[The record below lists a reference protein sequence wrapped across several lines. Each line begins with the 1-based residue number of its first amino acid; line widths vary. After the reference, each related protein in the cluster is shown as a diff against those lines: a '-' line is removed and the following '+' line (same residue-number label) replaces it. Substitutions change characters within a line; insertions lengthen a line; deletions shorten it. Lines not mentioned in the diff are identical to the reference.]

1 MSKNRQYDQE
11 YKLQAVK
18 LAKEIGGG
26 KAARELGISSNTLY
40 GWMRKE
46 RTGHL
51 AQQGA
56 VSPDAAISLVD
67 ENEALRKQVRQLTKE
82 IKRINELN
90 EFLEEASAF
99 FAASRLKLGKMNE

>member
-1 MSKNRQYDQE
+1 MAKIKQYDQE

-40 GWMRKE
+40 GWMRKA

-51 AQQGA
+51 AQQGTIE
-56 VSPDAAISLVD
+56 PEAAMSLVD
-67 ENEALRKQVRQLTKE
+67 ENAALKKQIREMAKE

-99 FAASRLKLGKMNE
+99 FAASRLKSGKTNE

>member
-1 MSKNRQYDQE
+1 MSKNKQYDQE

-51 AQQGA
+51 AQQGV

-99 FAASRLKLGKMNE
+99 FAASRLKSGKMSE